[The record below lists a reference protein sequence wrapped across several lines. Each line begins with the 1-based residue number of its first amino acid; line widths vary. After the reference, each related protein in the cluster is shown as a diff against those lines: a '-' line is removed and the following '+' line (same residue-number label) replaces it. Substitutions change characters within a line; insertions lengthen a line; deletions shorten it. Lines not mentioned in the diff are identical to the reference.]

1 MSVLALLD
9 RASQVSGA
17 VVEFVLKEHGITR
30 GELAVL
36 EAVVAGEVAPSG
48 GIAPSD
54 LAERAGVTRA
64 GMTKRLDRL
73 EQAGL
78 VSRVPSSV
86 DRRSVA
92 IRPTDAGRR
101 LLPGATAARDRA
113 EARLLARLSPSELAG
128 LEAALHRLLAD

>member
-1 MSVLALLD
+1 MSLLALLD

-17 VVEFVLKEHGITR
+17 VIEFVLKEHGITR

-36 EAVVAGEVAPSG
+36 EAAVQGETAPSE
-48 GIAPSD
+48 

-78 VSRVPSSV
+78 ITRTPSAV

-92 IRPTDAGRR
+92 IRATDAGRR
-101 LLPGATAARDRA
+101 LVPAAASARDRA
-113 EARLLARLSPSELAG
+113 EARLLSRLSPSQAAS
-128 LEAALHRLLAD
+128 LEEALHSLLAD